1 MVFPNLL
8 CLKHNLRQMMKESM
22 RVWLFGMSF
31 VWTQFSHRW
40 WKEARGIDFSEQA
53 LSEIQSHTNDEW
65 THVGLVLQNKIFL
78 KQTPYLWTRPP
89 CRMASVG
96 QCFLCSWI
104 SSRCTC
110 QLLQKPAIL
119 SSHLLHLVQTSSQHI
134 RWCDDQSCWEC
145 GLQIALQLWS
155 RLSQDLGRAG
165 INLRGLGHEV
175 LLHTPPQSVL
185 HPPLRSAAVCAYY
198 QLQKSTN
205 RWAILTPVNCCFSKT
220 KVLGPAAASP
230 RIFFPRSSFSNK
242 CRIFDSYKSELLKEE
257 DAGRKKKMQI
267 RILETS
273 MSWQISL

>member
-8 CLKHNLRQMMKESM
+8 CLKHNLRRMMKENM

-31 VWTQFSHRW
+31 IWTQFSHRW
-40 WKEARGIDFSEQA
+40 WKEAWSIDFSEQA
-53 LSEIQSHTNDEW
+53 LSEIQSHTDDEW
-65 THVGLVLQNKIFL
+65 THVGLVCQNKIYL
-78 KQTPYLWTRPP
+78 KQTPHLWTRRP
-89 CRMASVG
+89 CHMASVG
-96 QCFLCSWI
+96 QCSLCSWI

-165 INLRGLGHEV
+165 INLRELGHEV

-185 HPPLRSAAVCAYY
+185 RPPLRSAAVCAYY

-205 RWAILTPVNCCFSKT
+205 RWAILTAEKLLFLEK
-220 KVLGPAAASP
+220 P
-230 RIFFPRSSFSNK
+230 RYFGQQQRAPESSFHEVLSATSAESLILK
-242 CRIFDSYKSELLKEE
+242 SQSYW
-257 DAGRKKKMQI
+257 RKKMHGRRRRRRCKFAY
-267 RILETS
+267 
-273 MSWQISL
+273 